1 MEGIRRRFRL
11 RPAGAFFFLVRLSF
25 AWEVFNG
32 LGFPING
39 WCGMAEEGER
49 VRRAAEL
56 RESLKRRIEELES
69 QLNELRSLLELVEDF
84 LKEKSFKKL
93 EVKEEAPAGAPIPKT
108 VGAPA
113 SETVIP
119 ITTIEGVL
127 LANLHVKG
135 GVVKVIP
142 AEGAKFNVN
151 TPPFQSF
158 LVGRVLS
165 KMRER
170 DEERAANGEIPQ
182 DEIISYEIREDDGV
196 ISEIEIRNVKP
207 QQLRELKSTIRWTLR
222 RMYEKMT
229 FSGKVSK
236 SGAA

>member
-11 RPAGAFFFLVRLSF
+11 RPAEAFFFLVRLSF

-93 EVKEEAPAGAPIPKT
+93 EIKEGVPASKT
-108 VGAPA
+108 VGAPV

-135 GVVKVIP
+135 DMVRVIP
-142 AEGAKFNVN
+142 AEGVEFNVN